1 MYKHASKRSKINL
14 SSRLTFYKASG
25 PTTNDV
31 TQISESSLC
40 HKNGFVFFDTS
51 NKFAKSTFS
60 PRYVTSLRNALY

>member
-40 HKNGFVFFDTS
+40 HKNGF
-51 NKFAKSTFS
+51 
-60 PRYVTSLRNALY
+60 ALYSLTQVTNLPNPPSLLDM